1 MNSASPFVTIK
12 KPGEATV
19 DWTIHLLENAGLQVL
34 RTFDLQEARLSHPDC
49 PCPHHGTEACDCQ
62 MSVLLVYQAGQDPA
76 SILIHSFQETT
87 WLYLVD
93 TPEQP
98 VDPKMEL
105 LIREVLVQTLSG
117 PVENRKNHIFMK
129 EYE

>member
-1 MNSASPFVTIK
+1 MNSASPFVIIE
-12 KPGEATV
+12 KPGEETLC
-19 DWTIHLLENAGLQVL
+19 WIIQLLENAGLRVL

-62 MSVLLVYQAGQDPA
+62 MSILLVYRGEQSPA
-76 SILIHSFQETT
+76 SLLLHNFQETT

-98 VDPKMEL
+98 VAQNLDL
-105 LIREVLVQTLSG
+105 LIRETLTQPVSG
-117 PVENRKNHIFMK
+117 SIENR
-129 EYE
+129 E